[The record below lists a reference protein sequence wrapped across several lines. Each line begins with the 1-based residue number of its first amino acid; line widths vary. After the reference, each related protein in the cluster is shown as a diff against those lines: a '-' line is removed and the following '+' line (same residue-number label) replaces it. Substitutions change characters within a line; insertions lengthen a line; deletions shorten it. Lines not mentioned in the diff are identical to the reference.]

1 MYVHTIVGL
10 VLLSQTT
17 AIFPPSAGMLLDRL
31 SAAVAMLAPAVHT
44 FVPQV
49 VVVPVIGSPFT
60 IANTALVKNPDEP
73 TAMICG
79 ACALLGAAATNEAAT
94 PKDAANHLH
103 FLIDTPPQN
112 LIPIDSLQVLAWLM
126 DAQLLPLHE

>member
-1 MYVHTIVGL
+1 MYEHTVVGL

-17 AIFPPSAGMLLDRL
+17 AMFPPSAGMLVERASL
-31 SAAVAMLAPAVHT
+31 AVAILAPAVHT
-44 FVPQV
+44 LVPQV

-79 ACALLGAAATNEAAT
+79 ACALLGTAATSDAAT

-103 FLIDTPPQN
+103 FVIDTF
-112 LIPIDSLQVLAWLM
+112 
-126 DAQLLPLHE
+126 LLRI